1 MKKALILKE
10 HIRNWVHSHLVAA
23 FELTAIKSTQVV
35 EHDVPST
42 AEQDA
47 SKKEHN
53 LCGLAFPKD
62 TRRLQA

>member
-1 MKKALILKE
+1 
-10 HIRNWVHSHLVAA
+10 VAA
-23 FELTAIKSTQVV
+23 FELTAIKLIQVV